1 MLSRSCTAEECTLS
15 ILWIGSGRF
24 KILNESLGGRCDGC
38 NIVATACVI
47 FWFYQ
52 VLQWREII
60 LMMSETNK
68 GLLEQRAH

>member
-38 NIVATACVI
+38 NIVATACVT
-47 FWFYQ
+47 FWFSK
-52 VLQWREII
+52 VKQWREMI
-60 LMMSETNK
+60 LRMSETNK
-68 GLLEQRAH
+68 